1 MQKVKRKS
9 KMSDDFFSGFMPLIN
24 CISISTETNS
34 ISSNGDL
41 VQIHA
46 IKITTADNSEYMF
59 SITPEDLSKLHFLIL
74 KGLIS

>member
-1 MQKVKRKS
+1 
-9 KMSDDFFSGFMPLIN
+9 MSDDFFSGFMPLIN
-24 CISISTETNS
+24 SISISAETNS

-46 IKITTADNSEYMF
+46 IKITTVDNAEYVF
-59 SITPEDLSKLHFLIL
+59 SITPADLSRLHFLIL

>member
-1 MQKVKRKS
+1 
-9 KMSDDFFSGFMPLIN
+9 MSDDFFSGFMPLIN
-24 CISISTETNS
+24 SISISTETNS

-46 IKITTADNSEYMF
+46 IKITTVDNAEYVF
-59 SITPEDLSKLHFLIL
+59 SITPADLSRLHFLIL